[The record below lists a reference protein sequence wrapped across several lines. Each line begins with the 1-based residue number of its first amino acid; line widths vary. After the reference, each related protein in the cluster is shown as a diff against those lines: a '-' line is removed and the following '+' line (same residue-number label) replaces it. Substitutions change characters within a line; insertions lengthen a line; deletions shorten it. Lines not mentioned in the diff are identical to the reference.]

1 MTGTPLDAIDA
12 ASAVRRY
19 NRFYTRQMGLLG
31 EGLLDSPFPL
41 TTVRVLYELAHRED
55 ATASDIRQVL
65 AIDAGYLSRI
75 LRGLGKQGMVATRTP
90 AADRRQRLLSLTE
103 RGRRVFGTLD
113 ARSSEEARGMLAGLT
128 TAEQANLVR
137 AMRAIEELLGADH
150 GHRSG
155 RPPCVLREPK
165 PGELGW
171 VVQRHGEL
179 YAAEYGWD
187 ESFEG
192 LVAGI
197 VAQFVARYDALRERC
212 WIADS
217 DGTKLGSVF
226 LVRESDAIAKL
237 RLLFVEPWARGQGVG
252 SRLVN
257 ECVRFA
263 REVGYRTITLWTNDV
278 LHAARHIYEKTGFRL
293 VREERHHS
301 FGHDLI
307 GQTWELE
314 L

>member
-197 VAQFVARYDALRERC
+197 VAQFVARYDARRERC